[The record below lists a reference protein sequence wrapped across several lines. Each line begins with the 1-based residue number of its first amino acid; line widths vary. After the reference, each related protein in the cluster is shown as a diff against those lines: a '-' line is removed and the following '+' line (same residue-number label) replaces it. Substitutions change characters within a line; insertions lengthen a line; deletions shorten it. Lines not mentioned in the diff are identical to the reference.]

1 MNTNTRNADR
11 VIMPHSLLDNF
22 KSLYSDLVKADLSQ
36 LDHLYSGDII
46 FKDPIHEVQ
55 GLVAVEDYMTNVCT
69 DVDYC
74 QFEYLDELIGDNNAY
89 IKWMMHF
96 RHHKLGKSLISVRG
110 MSHLSFNGKITYHE
124 DVYDMGA
131 MLYEH
136 LPLIGGT
143 TRWLKQRLQR

>member
-1 MNTNTRNADR
+1 MSH
-11 VIMPHSLLDNF
+11 PLLKRF
-22 KSLYSDLVKADLSQ
+22 KSLYSNLITADLSQ
-36 LDHLYSGDII
+36 LDELYSGDII

-55 GLVAVEDYMTNVCT
+55 GVVAVQDYMSTVCS

-74 QFEYLDELIGDNNAY
+74 QFEYLDELIGDNSAY
-89 IKWMMHF
+89 IKWIMHF
-96 RHHKLGKSLISVRG
+96 RHPKLGRQMISVRG